1 MNKKITSLML
11 LMGVGLTNSPIADAY
26 SLNEAFV
33 MAKSTDPKYQV
44 ATYDSALNNYQAD
57 SATMA
62 FTPTVSYSHQ
72 EQVGSSTDSLVGN
85 TVNYKGNTISV
96 SQPLFSV
103 EKYKL
108 YQQAEPRKAYANASL
123 VSSEQELAT
132 RLFSAVGCFITA
144 TEAIKS
150 NSARIKNLQTQAERA
165 KRLFDLGQGT
175 VTDKRDVEV
184 KLQQALANHMSFK
197 INQRNAQMQI
207 ATLTQTEPAL
217 TDFSLP
223 ETHDQATVPA
233 LDELVN
239 MFREA
244 SPTLLA
250 ARSMEEISKL
260 EASRARSQV
269 IPTLSLTHTK
279 AFGGSSMD
287 RDSTMLNVSV
297 PIDAGKVIGV
307 LSADATEIKAQE
319 TRRQVEEQAL
329 LQLNQFYESV
339 VLGSDALR
347 NKRSAVEAAELSV
360 AANERSS
367 QAGVRTTIE
376 VLNSIDM
383 LYQARNEYATSAVNI
398 ATALLN
404 LLLLSAHSP
413 ENAISQTQSFLF
425 KVK

>member
-1 MNKKITSLML
+1 ML
-11 LMGVGLTNSPIADAY
+11 LMGVGIANSEMAIAY
-26 SLNEAFV
+26 SLSDAFV
-33 MAKSTDPKYQV
+33 MAKATDPKFQV
-44 ATYDSALNNYQAD
+44 ANQDSALNNYQAD

-62 FTPTVSYSHQ
+62 FAPSISYSHQ
-72 EQVGSSTDSLVGN
+72 DTVNSSRDSLVGN
-85 TVNYKGNTISV
+85 TVNYTGNTV
-96 SQPLFSV
+96 SLNQPLFSV

-108 YQQAEPRKAYANASL
+108 YQQAEPRKAYAIASL

-132 RLFSAVGCFITA
+132 RLFAAVGTFITA

-150 NSARIKNLQTQAERA
+150 NSARIKNLETQAERA

-184 KLQQALANHMSFK
+184 KLQQALGNHMTFK
-197 INQRNAQMQI
+197 INQRNSQMQI

-223 ETHDQATVPA
+223 ETHDQANVLA

-279 AFGGSSMD
+279 AFGGTSVD

-297 PIDAGKVIGV
+297 PLDAGKVIGV
-307 LSADATEIKAQE
+307 MSADVTEIKAQE

-347 NKRSAVEAAELSV
+347 NKRLAVEAAELSV
-360 AANERSS
+360 LANERSS

-383 LYQARNEYATSAVNI
+383 LYQARNDYATTAVNI
-398 ATALLN
+398 ATSLLN

-425 KVK
+425 KTK

>member
-1 MNKKITSLML
+1 
-11 LMGVGLTNSPIADAY
+11 
-26 SLNEAFV
+26 
-33 MAKSTDPKYQV
+33 
-44 ATYDSALNNYQAD
+44 
-57 SATMA
+57 
-62 FTPTVSYSHQ
+62 
-72 EQVGSSTDSLVGN
+72 
-85 TVNYKGNTISV
+85 
-96 SQPLFSV
+96 
-103 EKYKL
+103 
-108 YQQAEPRKAYANASL
+108 
-123 VSSEQELAT
+123 
-132 RLFSAVGCFITA
+132 
-144 TEAIKS
+144 
-150 NSARIKNLQTQAERA
+150 
-165 KRLFDLGQGT
+165 
-175 VTDKRDVEV
+175 
-184 KLQQALANHMSFK
+184 
-197 INQRNAQMQI
+197 
-207 ATLTQTEPAL
+207 
-217 TDFSLP
+217 
-223 ETHDQATVPA
+223 
-233 LDELVN
+233 
-239 MFREA
+239 
-244 SPTLLA
+244 
-250 ARSMEEISKL
+250 
-260 EASRARSQV
+260 
-269 IPTLSLTHTK
+269 
-279 AFGGSSMD
+279 MD

>member
-1 MNKKITSLML
+1 ML
-11 LMGVGLTNSPIADAY
+11 LMGAGLTTPIAEAY
-26 SLNEAFV
+26 SLTEAFV
-33 MAKSTDPKYQV
+33 MAKATDPKFQV
-44 ATYDSALNNYQAD
+44 ATQDSALNNYQAD
-57 SATMA
+57 TAMMA
-62 FTPTVSYSHQ
+62 FAPSVSYSHQ
-72 EQVGSSTDSLVGN
+72 DTVNSSSDSLVGN
-85 TVNYKGNTISV
+85 TVNYRGNTISLN
-96 SQPLFSV
+96 QPLFSV

-108 YQQAEPRKAYANASL
+108 FQQAEPRKTYASASL
-123 VSSEQELAT
+123 LSSEQELAT
-132 RLFSAVGCFITA
+132 RLVAAVGSFITA

-150 NSARIKNLQTQAERA
+150 NSARIKNLETQAERA
-165 KRLFDLGQGT
+165 KRLFELGQGT

-184 KLQQALANHMSFK
+184 KLQQALGTHMTFK

-217 TDFSLP
+217 TDFALP
-223 ETHDQATVPA
+223 ETHDQANVPA
-233 LDELVN
+233 LDELIN
-239 MFREA
+239 MFKES
-244 SPTLLA
+244 SPTLVA

-279 AFGGSSMD
+279 AFGGTSVD
-287 RDSTMLNVSV
+287 RDSTMLNVNV
-297 PIDAGKVIGV
+297 PLDAGKVIGV
-307 LSADATEIKAQE
+307 LSADTNEIKAQE

-347 NKRSAVEAAELSV
+347 NKRLAVEAAELSV

-383 LYQARNEYATSAVNI
+383 LYQARNDYATTAVNI
-398 ATALLN
+398 GTSLLN
-404 LLLLSAHSP
+404 LLLLSAYSP
-413 ENAISQTQSFLF
+413 ENAVSQTQSFLF
-425 KVK
+425 KTK

>member
-132 RLFSAVGCFITA
+132 RLFSAVGSFITA

-165 KRLFDLGQGT
+165 KR
-175 VTDKRDVEV
+175 
-184 KLQQALANHMSFK
+184 H
-197 INQRNAQMQI
+197 
-207 ATLTQTEPAL
+207 
-217 TDFSLP
+217 
-223 ETHDQATVPA
+223 
-233 LDELVN
+233 
-239 MFREA
+239 
-244 SPTLLA
+244 
-250 ARSMEEISKL
+250 
-260 EASRARSQV
+260 
-269 IPTLSLTHTK
+269 
-279 AFGGSSMD
+279 
-287 RDSTMLNVSV
+287 
-297 PIDAGKVIGV
+297 
-307 LSADATEIKAQE
+307 
-319 TRRQVEEQAL
+319 
-329 LQLNQFYESV
+329 
-339 VLGSDALR
+339 
-347 NKRSAVEAAELSV
+347 
-360 AANERSS
+360 
-367 QAGVRTTIE
+367 
-376 VLNSIDM
+376 
-383 LYQARNEYATSAVNI
+383 
-398 ATALLN
+398 
-404 LLLLSAHSP
+404 
-413 ENAISQTQSFLF
+413 
-425 KVK
+425 